1 MGLVHTAEDLVG
13 MLRVRLRRLGASVE
27 RRKLEA
33 ELWTYRRT
41 VNRWRTVPPH
51 EEQARALFDLLLD
64 LEARTQ
70 RSAIAPNGA
79 VAPRHELPNV
89 PVPAA
94 TGTVGPLGRTPQS
107 GSRRLARSAATRRS
121 S

>member
-1 MGLVHTAEDLVG
+1 MGIVQTAEDLVG

-33 ELWTYRRT
+33 ELWTYRKT
-41 VNRWRTVPPH
+41 VNRWRTVAPR

-70 RSAIAPNGA
+70 RCAIASKPP
-79 VAPRHELPNV
+79 VAPRHELPTV
-89 PVPAA
+89 PGRTA
-94 TGTVGPLGRTPQS
+94 TGTVGPVARTPQS
-107 GSRRLARSAATRRS
+107 GARRSARSAATRRS